1 MKGEPKIIELLNEVL
16 TGELTAINQY
26 FLHARMCKHW
36 GYKVIAE
43 KMYKESI
50 EEMKHASVLMD
61 RVLFLEGLPNLQRLG
76 KLRIGETVPESYTR
90 HQRDPAKARAAYID
104 NAIFH
109 LGSVGS
115 KGKGA
120 GKGRKSSLAA
130 ASGQL
135 EADLALEME
144 AIPKLRSGI
153 KLCSDL
159 HDHGT
164 RDILEQILESE
175 EEHVDWIETQLSLIK
190 ELGRENY
197 LAEHL
202 HG

>member
-1 MKGEPKIIELLNEVL
+1 
-16 TGELTAINQY
+16 
-26 FLHARMCKHW
+26 
-36 GYKVIAE
+36 
-43 KMYKESI
+43 
-50 EEMKHASVLMD
+50 MKHASVLMD

-76 KLRIGETVPESYTR
+76 KLRIGETVPE
-90 HQRDPAKARAAYID
+90 
-104 NAIFH
+104 
-109 LGSVGS
+109 
-115 KGKGA
+115 
-120 GKGRKSSLAA
+120 
-130 ASGQL
+130 QL

>member
-76 KLRIGETVPESYTR
+76 KLRIGETVPE
-90 HQRDPAKARAAYID
+90 
-104 NAIFH
+104 
-109 LGSVGS
+109 
-115 KGKGA
+115 
-120 GKGRKSSLAA
+120 
-130 ASGQL
+130 QL